1 MDMQQYFDTRGIKG
15 KVQSCIAD
23 DTAQALRQFCEQ
35 EPEFAQAVEQSG
47 KTFQQCLD
55 FVADGVG
62 KSLSDVK
69 AFGKAAAFYFPGAR
83 IDFRMVIDLIGDADA
98 PAKAAPVKPALSVSF
113 DSLLDF

>member
-1 MDMQQYFDTRGIKG
+1 MDLEKYFSAKGIRGR
-15 KVQSCIAD
+15 VQTCIAS
-23 DTAQALRQFCEQ
+23 DTARTLKRFCEQ
-35 EPEFAQAVEQSG
+35 EPEFALAVEQSG

-98 PAKAAPVKPALSVSF
+98 PAKAAPVKPALSVSY